1 MKAIV
6 KVLVPVTL
14 AFGAIG
20 VAGAQ
25 TIETDYP
32 GPFAHSAASAPSQ
45 VEPTLIQVSE
55 GAVQVNP
62 DYEQSTASREEVR
75 SKASLSVP
83 AAPGYNA

>member
-20 VAGAQ
+20 VASAQ
-25 TIETDYP
+25 TVETDYP
-32 GPFAHSAASAPSQ
+32 GPFAHSAAAPSQ
-45 VEPTLIQVSE
+45 VEPILIQVSE

-62 DYEQSTASREEVR
+62 AYEQSTASREEVR

-83 AAPGYNA
+83 VAPGFNA